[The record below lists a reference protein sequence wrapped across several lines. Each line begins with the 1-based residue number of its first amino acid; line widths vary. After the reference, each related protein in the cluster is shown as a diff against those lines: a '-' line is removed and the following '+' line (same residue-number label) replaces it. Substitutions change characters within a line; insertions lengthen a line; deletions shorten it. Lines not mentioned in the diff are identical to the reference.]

1 LSVFERTYPKEQGM
15 AARNDASALIGTW
28 KQLSGT
34 MVEEGSQVSKSNLSA
49 APNGFVNFSED
60 GRMILLSTDSAR
72 KKPAGEV
79 PTAAEAEAL
88 YRSMIAY
95 AGTYKVEGN
104 KVTYDLEATWN
115 ESWTGTKQVRFWE
128 INDDRLTVTTP
139 EIVNP
144 LTGKRSVFKLTFV
157 KVGRVSR

>member
-1 LSVFERTYPKEQGM
+1 M

-128 INDDRLTVTTP
+128 INGERLTVTTP

-157 KVGRVSR
+157 KVGRGSR

>member
-1 LSVFERTYPKEQGM
+1 M
-15 AARNDASALIGTW
+15 ASSDASPLIGTW

-34 MVEEGSQVSKSNLSA
+34 MVEEGSTSERSNLSA
-49 APNGFVNFSED
+49 APNGFVNFSAD
-60 GRMILLSTDSAR
+60 GRLILLSTDSAR

-95 AGTYKVEGN
+95 AGTYKLAGN
-104 KVTYDLEATWN
+104 KVTYHLEATWN
-115 ESWTGTKQVRFWE
+115 ESWTGSKQVRFWKVE
-128 INDDRLTVTTP
+128 GDLLTITTP

-144 LTGKRSVFKLTFV
+144 LTGKRSVFKLTFR
-157 KVGRVSR
+157 KIVGRAA

>member
-1 LSVFERTYPKEQGM
+1 M
-15 AARNDASALIGTW
+15 ASTDASALIGTW

-34 MVEEGSQVSKSNLSA
+34 MVEEGSTSSRSNLSA
-49 APNGFVNFSED
+49 APNGFVNFSAD
-60 GRMILLSTDSAR
+60 GRLILLSTDSAR

-95 AGTYKVEGN
+95 AGTYELEGN
-104 KVTYDLEATWN
+104 KVTYHLEATWN
-115 ESWTGTKQVRFWE
+115 ESWTGTKQVRFWKIE
-128 INDDRLTVTTP
+128 GDQLTITTP

-144 LTGKRSVFKLTFV
+144 LTGKRSVFRLTFR
-157 KVGRVSR
+157 KIGGHAA

>member
-1 LSVFERTYPKEQGM
+1 M
-15 AARNDASALIGTW
+15 ASSDASPLVGTW

-34 MVEEGSQVSKSNLSA
+34 MVEEGSSSERSNLSA
-49 APNGFVNFSED
+49 APNGFVNFSAD
-60 GRMILLSTDSAR
+60 GRLILLSTDSAR

-95 AGTYKVEGN
+95 AGTYKLAGN
-104 KVTYDLEATWN
+104 KVTYHLEATWN
-115 ESWTGTKQVRFWE
+115 ESWTGSKQVRFWKVE
-128 INDDRLTVTTP
+128 GDLLTITTP

-144 LTGKRSVFKLTFV
+144 LTGKRSVFKLTFR
-157 KVGRVSR
+157 KIVGRAA

>member
-1 LSVFERTYPKEQGM
+1 M
-15 AARNDASALIGTW
+15 ASSDASPLVGTW

-34 MVEEGSQVSKSNLSA
+34 MVEEGSTSERSNLSA
-49 APNGFVNFSED
+49 APNGFVNFSAD
-60 GRMILLSTDSAR
+60 GRLILLSTDSAR

-95 AGTYKVEGN
+95 AGTYKLAGN
-104 KVTYDLEATWN
+104 KVTYHLEATWN
-115 ESWTGTKQVRFWE
+115 ESWTGSKQVRFWKVE
-128 INDDRLTVTTP
+128 GDLLTITTP

-144 LTGKRSVFKLTFV
+144 LTGKRSVFKLTFR
-157 KVGRVSR
+157 KIVGQAA

>member
-1 LSVFERTYPKEQGM
+1 M
-15 AARNDASALIGTW
+15 ASSDASPLIGTW

-34 MVEEGSQVSKSNLSA
+34 MVEEGSTSERSNLSA
-49 APNGFVNFSED
+49 APNGFVNFSAD
-60 GRMILLSTDSAR
+60 GRLILLSTDSAR

-95 AGTYKVEGN
+95 AGTYKLAGN
-104 KVTYDLEATWN
+104 KVTYHLEATWN
-115 ESWTGTKQVRFWE
+115 ESWTGSKQVRFWKVE
-128 INDDRLTVTTP
+128 GDLLTITTP

-144 LTGKRSVFKLTFV
+144 LTGKRSAFKLTFR
-157 KVGRVSR
+157 KIVGQAA

>member
-1 LSVFERTYPKEQGM
+1 M
-15 AARNDASALIGTW
+15 AAGNEASALIGTW

-34 MVEEGSQVSKSNLSA
+34 RVEEGSQVSRSNLSA

-60 GRMILLSTDSAR
+60 GRLLLLTVDSAR

-128 INDDRLTVTTP
+128 ISGDRLTITTP

-144 LTGKRSVFKLTFV
+144 LTGKRSVFRLTFS
-157 KVGRVSR
+157 KVGPVPR